1 MRSQQES
8 LTVVYS
14 NHERTPKVQTAT
26 AYLETLNPEQ
36 RRAVEHGAAG
46 GLAAPPL
53 LVIAGAGSGKTN
65 TLAHRVA
72 HLIVQGADPRR
83 ILLMTFSRRAASEMT
98 KRVERIARK
107 VLGDNAGIMTD
118 ALTWAGT
125 YHGIGARL
133 LREYAEQIG
142 LDPAFTIHDRE
153 DSADLMNLVRHEKG
167 FSKTESR
174 FPTKGT
180 CLSIYSRCVNA
191 EMPIEQVIGTSYP
204 WCAGWAAEL
213 KELFAAYVEAK
224 QKQNV
229 LDYDDLLL
237 YWAQMVGDAGLAD
250 DIGGRFDH
258 VLVDEYQDTNRLQSS
273 ILLALKPGGR
283 GLTVVGDDAQSIYSF
298 RAATVRNILD
308 FPDQFS
314 PPANI
319 ITLDRNY
326 RSTQTILAAAN
337 GVIGLAKE
345 RFTKN
350 LWTERT
356 SGAKPQLV
364 TVRDE
369 ADQARFIVER
379 ILENRESGTLLK
391 EQAVL
396 FRTSSHSGPLE
407 IELTRRNIPFVKFG
421 GLKFLDAAHIK
432 DMLALLRFVENP
444 RDRVAGFRLLHLLP
458 GIGSATAQRVLDRMA
473 EAADP
478 IAALAGI
485 PTPPR
490 AGDDWKGFVE
500 TLGNLRYSEWPV
512 DLERARLWYEPH
524 LDRIHE
530 DAETRRADLLQLE
543 QIASGYPSRERF
555 LTELTLDPP
564 DATSDQAGVPL
575 LDEDYLILSTI
586 HSAKGQEWKSVY
598 LLNVVDGCMPSDLGA
613 GTSAEIEEERRLLYV
628 AMTRAKDDLHLV
640 VPQRFF
646 VHGQHA
652 QGDRHLY
659 ASRTRFIPEKLL
671 GLFERTAWPI
681 VPAGTA
687 ARTPGQGPKGG
698 YRRPHAGNVAVAGRY
713 RNEITRRNGR
723 RICLFASDSGGLP
736 GKGSSRVGRRHLHHG
751 SRWRQGTR
759 EDLRNRRTRTR
770 ASWLRTGRR
779 RAVEHDRGQ
788 DGPLPASG

>member
-1 MRSQQES
+1 MPSAA
-8 LTVVYS
+8 
-14 NHERTPKVQTAT
+14 P
-26 AYLETLNPEQ
+26 YLESLNPEQ

-46 GLAAPPL
+46 PGPFPPL

-72 HLIVQGADPRR
+72 HLMVNGADPRR

-98 KRVERIARK
+98 RRVERIARK
-107 VLGDNAGIMTD
+107 VMGDNAGAMTD
-118 ALTWAGT
+118 ALAWAGT
-125 YHGIGARL
+125 FHGIGARL
-133 LREYAEQIG
+133 LREYSEQIG

-153 DSADLMNLVRHEKG
+153 DSADLMNLIRHEKG
-167 FSKTESR
+167 FSKTENR

-180 CLSIYSRCVNA
+180 CLAIYSRCVNA
-191 EMPIEQVIGTSYP
+191 ETGIEQVLGLSFP

-213 KELFAAYVEAK
+213 KELFSAYVEAK
-224 QKQNV
+224 QRQNV

-237 YWAQMVGDAGLAD
+237 YWAQTMSDAALAS

-273 ILLALKPGGR
+273 ILLALKPHGS

-308 FPDQFS
+308 FPANFS
-314 PPANI
+314 PPADI

-337 GVIGLAKE
+337 GVIDLAKE

-350 LWTERT
+350 LWTDRA

-369 ADQARFIVER
+369 TDQARCIVER
-379 ILENRESGTLLK
+379 ILKNRESGTLLK
-391 EQAVL
+391 QQAVL

-407 IELTRRNIPFVKFG
+407 VELTRRNIPFVKFG
-421 GLKFLDAAHIK
+421 GLKFLDAAHVK

-444 RDRVAGFRLLHLLP
+444 RDRVAGFRLMHLIP
-458 GIGSATAQRVLDRMA
+458 GVGPASAQRTLDLMA
-473 EAADP
+473 EASDP
-478 IAALAGI
+478 IAALGRA
-485 PTPPR
+485 PAPPR
-490 AGDDWKGFVE
+490 AGEDWRAFIGTVTE
-500 TLGNLRYSEWPV
+500 ISHSDWPA

-530 DAETRRADLLQLE
+530 DAETRRADLIQLE

-586 HSAKGQEWKSVY
+586 HSAKGQEWKSVF

-613 GTSAEIEEERRLLYV
+613 GTSAGIEEERRLLYV
-628 AMTRAKDDLHLV
+628 AMTRAKDDLHLM

-646 VHGQHA
+646 THNQHA
-652 QGDRHLY
+652 KGDRHVY
-659 ASRTRFIPEKLL
+659 AARTRFIPDRLL
-671 GLFERTAWPI
+671 GLFEKTVWPLAAAGATTR
-681 VPAGTA
+681 PAS
-687 ARTPGQGPKGG
+687 QGP
-698 YRRPHAGNVAVAGRY
+698 
-713 RNEITRRNGR
+713 
-723 RICLFASDSGGLP
+723 RID
-736 GKGSSRVGRRHLHHG
+736 VGA
-751 SRWRQGTR
+751 
-759 EDLRNRRTRTR
+759 RTR
-770 ASWLRTGRR
+770 AMWR
-779 RAVEHDRGQ
+779 
-788 DGPLPASG
+788 